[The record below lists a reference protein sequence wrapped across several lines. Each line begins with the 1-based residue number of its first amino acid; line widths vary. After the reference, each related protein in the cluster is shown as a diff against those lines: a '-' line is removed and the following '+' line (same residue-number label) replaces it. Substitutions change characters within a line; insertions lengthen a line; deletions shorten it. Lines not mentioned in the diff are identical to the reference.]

1 MSSSTLPSLPES
13 ETFYYS
19 STFIMNEYLTS
30 NSIHDNEAIFMPDFG
45 HHNGYSNQV
54 LTGCSVKDSM
64 MVSIKGEEDFI
75 SDGHLIDFYGTPY
88 ATPYSTQPYDF
99 MTASASSSCSPP
111 PLLSPEFNTGF
122 YTSTRTTNTGD
133 NHYFY
138 NTRTQ
143 QEYPLIKPELTFTT
157 TSQYHE
163 PVRQS
168 SPESTCSVASHKKL
182 FSCNYCSRSF
192 ARKYDV
198 ARHKRIHTG
207 VKPYICPCCFKGFSR
222 SDARVRHFRTETLCR
237 DGAERL
243 GKQRRHIKSC
253 V

>member
-1 MSSSTLPSLPES
+1 MSSSPLAPPA
-13 ETFYYS
+13 FYYN
-19 STFIMNEYLTS
+19 STFTMNEYFS
-30 NSIHDNEAIFMPDFG
+30 NNSYDNEGFFLPEFS
-45 HHNGYSNQV
+45 HHTSYSNHV
-54 LTGCSVKDSM
+54 FTGCSVKDNM
-64 MVSIKGEEDFI
+64 IVNIKGEGDLI
-75 SDGHLIDFYGTPY
+75 PNDHLFDFYG
-88 ATPYSTQPYDF
+88 TPYSTQPYDF

-111 PLLSPEFNTGF
+111 PLLSPEFSNGF
-122 YTSTRTTNTGD
+122 YTSPSTTSTGD

-138 NTRTQ
+138 DTRI

-157 TSQYHE
+157 TTSNYEAATQRH
-163 PVRQS
+163 S
-168 SPESTCSVASHKKL
+168 SPESSCSVASHKKM

-207 VKPYICPCCFKGFSR
+207 VKPYVCPCCSKGFSR

-243 GKQRRHIKSC
+243 GKQRRHLKSI
-253 V
+253 